1 MAIVEKAR
9 VAGTRPDGSKILL
22 PETETRIRH
31 KRTGHEYANDDDAL
45 ADVYNPT
52 LTRLTMTFVVTRHC
66 ACCRVLSQRV
76 RLGRTP
82 RLSS

>member
-1 MAIVEKAR
+1 MTMIEKAR

-45 ADVYNPT
+45 ADVYNPDTDTTDNDICRDTT
-52 LTRLTMTFVVTRHC
+52 L
-66 ACCRVLSQRV
+66 RVLQGVDSE
-76 RLGRTP
+76 GSTF
-82 RLSS
+82 